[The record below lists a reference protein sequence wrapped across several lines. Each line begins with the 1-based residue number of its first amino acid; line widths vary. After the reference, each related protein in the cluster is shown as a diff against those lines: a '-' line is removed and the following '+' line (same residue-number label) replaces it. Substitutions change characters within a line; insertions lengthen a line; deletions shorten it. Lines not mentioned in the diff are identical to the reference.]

1 MEWKVVDC
9 QGYDNTIMLTTFA
22 KKANGK
28 YQHHKRRASQQ
39 KTKRPKAKKG
49 VMVVLVMLLN
59 ITIEIT
65 PLNNTMNR
73 VKNSTTS
80 SMKNKD

>member
-1 MEWKVVDC
+1 MEST
-9 QGYDNTIMLTTFA
+9 NTTREE
-22 KKANGK
+22 
-28 YQHHKRRASQQ
+28 HHNK

-65 PLNNTMNR
+65 PLNNTMSS
-73 VKNSTTS
+73 VKNSTTNN
-80 SMKNKD
+80 MKDED